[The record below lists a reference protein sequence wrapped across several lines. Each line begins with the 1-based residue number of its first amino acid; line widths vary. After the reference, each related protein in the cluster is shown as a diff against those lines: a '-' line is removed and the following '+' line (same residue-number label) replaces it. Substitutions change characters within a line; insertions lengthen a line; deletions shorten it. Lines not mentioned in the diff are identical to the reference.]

1 VAKGDKSTQT
11 RNLLLSAARNTLAE
25 KGYHGTKVVDIIE
38 RAGVGHGTFYDY
50 FKSKDDVLVALL
62 EGFFADLYKMCE
74 SVSLLISRLAYD
86 DFQGINI
93 VITSFMEM
101 FGRYSELHPVYRHAI
116 WENEAVR
123 SLFFGSLKY
132 FSKLVADNIR
142 EMQKKGRCQNLDP
155 DIVSQ
160 LIVVTIAFTNYTYQD
175 GILEGDMHAIS
186 DNLSRVFFY
195 ALNYNPPEGEVI

>member
-1 VAKGDKSTQT
+1 MAKGDKSTQT
-11 RNLLLSAARNTLAE
+11 RNLLLSAARATLTE

-62 EGFFADLYKMCE
+62 EGFFADLYNMGE
-74 SVSLLISRLAYD
+74 SVSTLIGRLSYD

-93 VITSFMEM
+93 VVTSIMEM
-101 FGRYSELHPVYRHAI
+101 FNRYSELHPVIRHAM

-123 SLFFGSLKY
+123 NLFSGSLKY
-132 FSKLVADNIR
+132 FSVLVANNIR
-142 EMQKKGRCQNLDP
+142 EMQKQGRCKNLDA
-155 DIVSQ
+155 DIVAQ
-160 LIVVTIAFTNYTYQD
+160 LIVVTIGATNYTFQD
-175 GILEGDMHAIS
+175 RIIEGNIHDIS

-195 ALNYNPPEGEVI
+195 ALNYDPPEGGD